1 MDARLSPELDPKKKE
16 NRLSPA
22 VAAIFNI
29 MRNVN
34 APMRV
39 LMISSEW
46 PTKESPN
53 DVPFLV
59 RQVAFLRQA
68 GVEVDVFHFRGAKNP
83 LRYLRAWREAR
94 HELKR
99 NHYDLIHA
107 QFGQS
112 ALLAMPK
119 RLPLL
124 ITIRG
129 DDVEGIVGRK
139 GQYTFAGYVLRLI
152 TRWLAGWADAL
163 IVVSPHM
170 RRHFPHLK
178 SHVMPSGIDLNLFR
192 PMSQSDARLKVGLMS
207 SKRLVLFVGNPD
219 DPRKQ
224 FGLAQKAV
232 SQLDRTLDAELAVA
246 WNVPHSDIPV
256 FMNACDV
263 LVFTSMHEGSPNVVK
278 EALACN
284 LPVVSVIV
292 GDVADRLNNVDGC
305 VVCADDKPATIAS
318 ALTQVLQLSE
328 RPVTRV
334 AVQELDEQLLTA
346 RVIEI
351 YRTISG
357 NAKTGSP
364 VSTDVFGSL
373 ESTNLSSS

>member
-1 MDARLSPELDPKKKE
+1 
-16 NRLSPA
+16 
-22 VAAIFNI
+22 
-29 MRNVN
+29 
-34 APMRV
+34 MRV

-68 GVEVDVFHFRGAKNP
+68 GVEIDVLHFRGAKNP
-83 LRYLRAWREAR
+83 LRYLRAWIEAQHQIR
-94 HELKR
+94 R

-129 DDVEGIVGRK
+129 DDVEGIVGRN
-139 GQYTFAGYVLRLI
+139 GQYTFAGYLLRLI

-163 IVVSPHM
+163 IVVSAHM
-170 RRHFPHLK
+170 KRHFPHLK
-178 SHVMPSGIDLNLFR
+178 SHVIPSGLDLNHFR
-192 PMSQSDARLKVGLMS
+192 PICQQDARRKLGLMS
-207 SKRLVLFVGNPD
+207 TKRLVLFVGNPD

-232 SQLDRTLDAELAVA
+232 SQIDPSLQAELVVA
-246 WNVPHSDIPV
+246 WNVPHSDIPI
-256 FMNACDV
+256 FMNASDV
-263 LVFTSMHEGSPNVVK
+263 LIFTSMHEGSPNVVK

-292 GDVADRLNNVDGC
+292 GDVPDRLDNVNGC
-305 VVCADDKPATIAS
+305 VVCADDKSTTIAS
-318 ALTQVLQLSE
+318 ALTQVLQLPE
-328 RPVTRV
+328 RPVTRA
-334 AVQELDEQLLTA
+334 AVQELDEQILTA

-351 YRTISG
+351 YRTLSRKARIPSPISR
-357 NAKTGSP
+357 
-364 VSTDVFGSL
+364 DVFESL
-373 ESTNLSSS
+373 EGTNLSSS

>member
-1 MDARLSPELDPKKKE
+1 
-16 NRLSPA
+16 
-22 VAAIFNI
+22 

-39 LMISSEW
+39 LVISSEW
-46 PTKESPN
+46 PTEESPN

-68 GVEVDVFHFRGAKNP
+68 GVEVDVFHFHGGKNP
-83 LRYLRAWREAR
+83 FRYLRAWIEAQ
-94 HELKR
+94 HEIRK

-129 DDVEGIVGRK
+129 DDVEGIVGRN
-139 GQYTFAGYVLRLI
+139 GQYTLAGYVLRLI
-152 TRWLAGWADAL
+152 TRWLARWADAL

-170 RRHFPHLK
+170 KRHFPHLK
-178 SHVMPSGIDLNLFR
+178 SHVIPSGIDLNLFR
-192 PMSQSDARLKVGLMS
+192 PLCQQDARRKLGLGS
-207 SKRLVLFVGNPD
+207 SKRFVLFVGNPD
-219 DPRKQ
+219 DARKQ
-224 FGLAQKAV
+224 FGLAQEAV
-232 SQLDRTLDAELAVA
+232 SQIDPALNAELVVA

-292 GDVADRLNNVDGC
+292 GDVPDRLNNVAGC
-305 VVCADDKPATIAS
+305 VVCADEKSTTIAS

-328 RPVTRV
+328 RPVTRT
-334 AVQELDEQLLTA
+334 AVQELDEQILTA

-351 YRTISG
+351 YRTISR
-357 NAKTGSP
+357 NEEIASP
-364 VSTDVFGSL
+364 RSRDVFESL
-373 ESTNLSSS
+373 EGTNLSSS